1 MITKP
6 ARINHRIFKNFT
18 WPAAL
23 QGFARYN
30 VIYGW
35 NGSGKTTL
43 SNLLRRMER
52 KESLV
57 ATDGLVEFTVG
68 PTTFAASD
76 FGTAVGLPSI
86 RVFNRDFVDA
96 SVFSTS
102 SPIAPIFFFGADS
115 VEKQKAIEAAR
126 SDLQKKTDDN
136 LKLKTEKEE
145 AEAGLDRYC
154 IGQATRVRELLS
166 SPGKGSYNNYDK
178 RSFRATCDALKGTDY
193 KAKLLDAAQKTA
205 LRQKT
210 TNQLQESIPPVTAV
224 AQDLALLR
232 DEVAN
237 LLKRSVV
244 SQVLTELSQD
254 PEVSK
259 WVQTGLPLHA
269 GERIT
274 PTCRFCSQQM
284 PADRL
289 AALSGHF
296 NAEFQGFL
304 DELTAKQAGL
314 LALSESIKEWALPVK
329 GDFYSHL
336 RERATQPLA
345 TLATYRDAATSYL
358 SQLMSA
364 LEAKSAKPFASLEL
378 SDSIKEVPPEAAPA
392 DADLATLRMLVE
404 EHNTECANFAAGIEA
419 ARRQLETAIV
429 AEALPDYITRTST
442 QTSATKAYSESI
454 AEVGG
459 INTTIATLE
468 REISESV
475 KPSIELTQ
483 ELASYLGQSELKF
496 EPKDKGYAITR
507 GGVPATHLSEGE
519 KTAIAF
525 LYFLK
530 SLQDKSF
537 DLAKSVVVIDD
548 PISSLDANAM
558 FCAFGFMKTR
568 TADAGQLIVLT
579 HNFGFFRQVK
589 NWFYHLPGQGKKDIA
604 QRPARFY
611 FQQCVTIGAVRSA
624 SIGPLDP
631 LLHQYESEYHYLFF
645 RTHSEVGQAYANLA
659 DYYALP
665 NMARRLL
672 ESFLSFRFPNEDSLQ
687 AKLDRVTFDTAKKAR
702 ILRFL
707 HTYSHDD
714 KVSDP
719 GHDLSV
725 LAETPQILADLMDL
739 IKAEDPKHYD
749 EMIKV
754 LNEAAT
760 QR

>member
-1 MITKP
+1 MITKV
-6 ARINHRIFKNFT
+6 ARINHRVFKSFA

-23 QGFARYN
+23 PTLGRYN

-43 SNLLRRMER
+43 SNLFRRMER
-52 KESLV
+52 KESLL
-57 ATDGLVEFTVG
+57 ATDGLAEITVG
-68 PTTFAASD
+68 ATTFPASD
-76 FGTAVGLPSI
+76 FSSAVGLPAV

-102 SPIAPIFFFGADS
+102 SPIAPIFYFGAGS

-126 SDLQKKTDDN
+126 IDLQKKTDDS
-136 LKLKTEKEE
+136 LRLKTKKEE
-145 AEAGLDRYC
+145 AEAGLDRFC
-154 IGQATRVRELLS
+154 IEHATRIRELLS
-166 SPGKGSYNNYDK
+166 SSGKGSYNNYDK
-178 RSFRATCDALKGTDY
+178 RSFKAACESLKGSDY
-193 KAKLLDAAQKTA
+193 KTKLLGDAQKTA

-210 TNQLQESIPPVTAV
+210 TNQLQEPIPSVTETIH
-224 AQDLALLR
+224 DLAVWR
-232 DEVAN
+232 DEVAE
-237 LLKRSVV
+237 LLRRSVV
-244 SQVLTELSQD
+244 SKVLAELVED
-254 PEVSK
+254 PETSD
-259 WVQTGLPLHA
+259 WVQVGLTLHT
-269 GERIT
+269 GERAS
-274 PTCRFCSQQM
+274 PTCRFCSQNLS
-284 PADRL
+284 ADRL
-289 AALSGHF
+289 AALTGHF
-296 NAEFQGFL
+296 NTEFQNFL
-304 DELTAKQAGL
+304 DELVRKQTEL
-314 LALSESIKEWALPVK
+314 HDLAEAIKAWRLPVK

-336 RERATQPLA
+336 RERATQPLTRLTA
-345 TLATYRDAATSYL
+345 HRDTAAAYASL
-358 SQLMSA
+358 LVSA
-364 LEAKSAKPFASLEL
+364 LEAKRAKPFAALDL
-378 SDSIKEVPPEAAPA
+378 NDLVKDQPPDKGTATAVFSD
-392 DADLATLRMLVE
+392 LQTLVE
-404 EHNTECANFAAGIEA
+404 EHNAECRSFSASVDT
-419 ARRQLETAIV
+419 ARKQLETAVV
-429 AEALPDYITRTST
+429 AEALPSYIAN
-442 QTSATKAYSESI
+442 TSAQSTATTAYSESLT
-454 AEVGG
+454 AVGSV
-459 INTTIATLE
+459 NTTIATLE

-475 KPSIELTQ
+475 KPSVELTQ

-496 EPKDKGYAITR
+496 EPKDKGYSITR
-507 GGVPATHLSEGE
+507 SGVAATHLSEGE

-537 DLAKSVVVIDD
+537 DLANSVVVIDD
-548 PISSLDANAM
+548 PISSLDTNAM

-568 TADAGQLIVLT
+568 TAAAGQLIILT

-589 NWFYHLPGQGKKDIA
+589 NWFYHLPGQKKSDIS

-611 FQQCVTIGAVRSA
+611 FQQCVTIGGQRSA

-631 LLHQYESEYHYLFF
+631 LLHQYESEYHYLFY
-645 RTHSEVGQAYANLA
+645 RTHSEVGKTCANLA

-672 ESFLSFRFPNEDSLQ
+672 ESFLSFRFPNEESLQ
-687 AKLDRVTFDTAKKAR
+687 AKLDRVTFDPAKKAR

-739 IKAEDPKHYD
+739 IKAEDQKHYD

-754 LNEAAT
+754 LAEAAA